1 MGSYI
6 HGIFAS
12 NSFRRAFLNNL
23 GLKNEK
29 SIDFNWEV
37 ESTLDKLADHL
48 EKYINVKSLF
58 ELAR

>member
-12 NSFRRAFLNNL
+12 NSFRSAFLNNL
-23 GLKNEK
+23 GLKKEK

-48 EKYINVKSLF
+48 QKYIDVKSLF